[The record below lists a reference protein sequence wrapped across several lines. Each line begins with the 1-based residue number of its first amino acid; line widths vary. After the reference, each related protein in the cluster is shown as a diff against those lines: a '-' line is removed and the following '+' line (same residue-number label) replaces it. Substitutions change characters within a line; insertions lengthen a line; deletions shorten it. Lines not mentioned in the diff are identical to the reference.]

1 MENTRHTDY
10 LSTFKESFYVL
21 TEVDVEKLPIQ
32 KAFRSNHFALIVCTK
47 GEFIFKHNLLPQTIK
62 KGQACIILHNS
73 LNLIEHISED
83 FSFHCLA
90 FTLPFLEQLA
100 ISLSTDD
107 IFKLF
112 NSTTQLH
119 YELSDNETAD
129 LCAEMSLLRKK
140 TISLGDR
147 SEPWDP
153 IKYLILTIF
162 SDFGIIFNKYNQ
174 VSQNNNFTRREALV
188 SGFLKLLMTHFTR
201 QRSVNFYADQLFI
214 TPKYLSQVTREVTNK
229 TAGEI
234 IDEFIIREAK
244 ILLESPSQ
252 NVAMVTSSLGFSD
265 QSFFGKF
272 FKRHTGLSPSSYRS
286 KSKTPHNQ
294 PF

>member
-1 MENTRHTDY
+1 MENTRQDY
-10 LSTFKESFYVL
+10 LSAFKENFYVL
-21 TEVDVEKLPIQ
+21 TEDDVEKLPIQ

-47 GEFIFKHNLLPQTIK
+47 GEFVFQHNLIPLSVK

-119 YELSDNETAD
+119 YELTENEAAD
-129 LCAEMSLLRKK
+129 LHAEMSLLRKK

-147 SEPWDP
+147 SDPWDP

-162 SDFGIIFNKYNQ
+162 SDFGIIFGKYNQ
-174 VSQNNNFTRREALV
+174 ISQNTNFTRREVIV
-188 SGFLKLLMTHFTR
+188 SDFLKLLMTHFTR
-201 QRSVNFYADQLFI
+201 QRSVTFYANLLFI
-214 TPKYLSQVTREVTNK
+214 TPRYLSQVTKEVTNK

-234 IDEFIIREAK
+234 IDEYVIREAK
-244 ILLESPSQ
+244 ILLESPQQ
-252 NVAMVTSSLGFSD
+252 NVSMVTFSLGFSD

-286 KSKTPHNQ
+286 KSKIPHSQ

>member
-1 MENTRHTDY
+1 MEDTRHTDY

-21 TEVDVEKLPIQ
+21 TEVDVEKLPLQ
-32 KAFRSNHFALIVCTK
+32 KAFRSKHFALIVCTR
-47 GEFIFKHNLLPQTIK
+47 GEFVFQHNLLPQSIK
-62 KGQACIILHNS
+62 KGQACLILHNS
-73 LNLIEHISED
+73 LNQIEHISKD

-90 FTLPFLEQLA
+90 FTLDFLEQLA

-119 YELSDNETAD
+119 YELTDNETAD
-129 LCAEMSLLRKK
+129 LCAEMSMLKKK
-140 TISLGDR
+140 TMSLGDR
-147 SEPWDP
+147 SDPWDP

-162 SDFGIIFNKYNQ
+162 SDFGIIFRKYHQINQ
-174 VSQNNNFTRREALV
+174 NTNFTRREALV
-188 SGFLKLLMTHFTR
+188 SGFLKLLMTHYAK
-201 QRSVNFYADQLFI
+201 QRSVTFYADLLFI
-214 TPKYLSQVTREVTNK
+214 TPRYLSQVTKEVTDK

-244 ILLESPSQ
+244 ILLESPAQ
-252 NVAMVTSSLGFSD
+252 NVSTVTFSLGFSD

-286 KSKTPHNQ
+286 KSKTPHSQ